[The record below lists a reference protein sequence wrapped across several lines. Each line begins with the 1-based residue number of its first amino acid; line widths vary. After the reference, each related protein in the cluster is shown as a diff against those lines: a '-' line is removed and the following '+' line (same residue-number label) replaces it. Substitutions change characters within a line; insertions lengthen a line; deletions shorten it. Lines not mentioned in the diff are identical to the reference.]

1 MGESPYRPR
10 RLVVVSP
17 HLDDAV
23 LSVWTALRGHG
34 DATVLTCFAGEPP
47 VGAAVSAWDRQGGAP
62 APENGCGCAAPRTAP
77 CCARWASR
85 RCTWTTSTLPTATRT
100 TAWCWNA

>member
-23 LSVWTALRGHG
+23 LSALAVWQL
-34 DATVLTCFAGEPP
+34 
-47 VGAAVSAWDRQGGAP
+47 
-62 APENGCGCAAPRTAP
+62 NG
-77 CCARWASR
+77 R
-85 RCTWTTSTLPTATRT
+85 R
-100 TAWCWNA
+100 